1 MKLYV
6 VRYTSGYGCEQSYL
20 TVGEDYYE
28 TYKRER
34 ERITTQQPIWL
45 VQFIVKEVNEV
56 DGYKI
61 SVTSKEDTAK
71 GG

>member
-34 ERITTQQPIWL
+34 EKITSAQPIWL
-45 VQFIVKEVNEV
+45 VQFIVKEVSEV

-61 SVTSKEDTAK
+61 SIINKEDVVK
-71 GG
+71 GE

>member
-34 ERITTQQPIWL
+34 EKITSAQPIWL
-45 VQFIVKEVNEV
+45 IQFIVKEVSEV

-61 SVTSKEDTAK
+61 SIVNKEDVVK